1 MNNVTYNKLYAFAIR
16 IVEAYKW
23 LCKELFSMTNF
34 HLSLIN
40 EPCSLKTEIS
50 WRVKP
55 EVVNQYE

>member
-1 MNNVTYNKLYAFAIR
+1 MI
-16 IVEAYKW
+16 
-23 LCKELFSMTNF
+23 NF

-55 EVVNQYE
+55 EIVNQYMEA